1 VIALSFGSCRHAPAN
16 AEFKKQSCSLLF
28 PHLPLILIFSLSIIL
43 LIIRPYTEHAVM
55 SGQASSYYDQN
66 QGFDPRAQPNY
77 EQNGYQQNGYQQQQ
91 NYQQQNY
98 QQPNYQQPPESKPP
112 PSQYPENP
120 PPPYS
125 TFDQAFKI
133 EKPKYNDLWAGLLVG
148 SPHSR

>member
-1 VIALSFGSCRHAPAN
+1 
-16 AEFKKQSCSLLF
+16 
-28 PHLPLILIFSLSIIL
+28 
-43 LIIRPYTEHAVM
+43 M
-55 SGQASSYYDQN
+55 SGQAASYYDQN

-77 EQNGYQQNGYQQQQ
+77 QQNGYQQQQ
-91 NYQQQNY
+91 QPNYQPNYAQPQYPQPEY

-112 PSQYPENP
+112 MQPQYPDN

-148 SPHSR
+148 SPLRR